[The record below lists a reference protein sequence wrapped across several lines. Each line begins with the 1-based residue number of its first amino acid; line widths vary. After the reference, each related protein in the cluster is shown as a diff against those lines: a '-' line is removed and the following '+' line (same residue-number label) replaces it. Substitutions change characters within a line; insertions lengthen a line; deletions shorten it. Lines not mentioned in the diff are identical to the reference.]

1 MPIMKRVL
9 IVSKFYYPRGGDC
22 VCAINLEK
30 LLREKG
36 HDVAVF
42 AMQYDENI
50 QSEYAKYFASNVEFA
65 GGIGAKLNAAKRI
78 FGMGSIK
85 KEFACILNDF
95 KPEVVHLHN
104 IHSYLSPVVAKMAKK
119 FGATVVWTLH
129 DYKLLCP
136 SYACTRAGFP
146 CELCY
151 NDKLYVLKHK
161 CMKGSSVASTLA
173 YMEAKYWNK
182 SKLEKYTDKF
192 ICPSKFMKS
201 RMELGGFDKLN
212 VVCNFVDPVKLDLF
226 KKQNSTQR
234 EDYYIYVGRL
244 SEEKGI
250 ATLVNVA
257 KEIDF
262 KLKVVGGGP
271 LETQLKQ
278 ECAEFPN
285 IEFLGHQD
293 ANTVAKLLSEA
304 RFSVVPSECYEN
316 NPLSVIESRCAG
328 TPVVG
333 ADIAGIPELIKV
345 QTGIIFEPRNKTS
358 LKQAIEQ
365 ALCKEWQYD
374 KIKQE
379 SLVEFSPDAH
389 YEKIIDIYD

>member
-1 MPIMKRVL
+1 MKKVL
-9 IVSKFYYPRGGDC
+9 IVNKFYYPRGGDC

-36 HDVAVF
+36 HDVAIF
-42 AMQYDENI
+42 AMQYDENM
-50 QSEYAKYFASNVEFA
+50 QSEYATYFASNVEFS

-85 KEFACILNDF
+85 EEFARILKDF
-95 KPEVVHLHN
+95 KPDVVHLHN
-104 IHSYLSPVVAKMAKK
+104 IHSYLSPIVAKKAKE
-119 FGATVVWTLH
+119 FGAKVVWTLH

-136 SYACTRAGFP
+136 SYACTRDGLP

-151 NDKLYVLKHK
+151 NDKSYVLKYK
-161 CMKGSSVASTLA
+161 CMKGSTAASALA

-182 SKLEKYTDKF
+182 TKLEKYTDTF
-192 ICPSKFMKS
+192 VCPSKFMQS
-201 RMELGGFDKLN
+201 RMELGGFGKLD
-212 VVCNFVDPVKLDLF
+212 VVCNFVDPVKLEAYKSLNAMNR
-226 KKQNSTQR
+226 Q
-234 EDYYIYVGRL
+234 DYYIYVGRL
-244 SEEKGI
+244 SEEKGV

-257 KEIDF
+257 KEVNF

-278 ECAEFPN
+278 ECARFSN

-293 ANTVAKLLSEA
+293 ANTVAKLLSGA

-328 TPVVG
+328 TPIVG
-333 ADIAGIPELIKV
+333 ADIAGIPELIDEK
-345 QTGIIFEPRNKTS
+345 TGIMFEARNKIS
-358 LKQAIEQ
+358 LKQAIEL
-365 ALCKEWQYD
+365 ALNKEWQYNE
-374 KIKQE
+374 IKQE
-379 SLVEFSPDAH
+379 SLAIFSPDAH